1 MSLLS
6 MTPVNVTYLNC
17 FRFCSR
23 CAEQSKFKICTRSSH
38 IPVSSILEA
47 QGTYLPLWANTIVL
61 LAFLL
66 VFRIL
71 GYIVLRYFKAPK

>member
-1 MSLLS
+1 M
-6 MTPVNVTYLNC
+6 VK
-17 FRFCSR
+17 
-23 CAEQSKFKICTRSSH
+23 CAPQSKFKICTESDH

-47 QGTYLPLWANTIVL
+47 QGAYLPLWANTIVL

-71 GYIVLRYFKAPK
+71 GYVVLRYFKAPK